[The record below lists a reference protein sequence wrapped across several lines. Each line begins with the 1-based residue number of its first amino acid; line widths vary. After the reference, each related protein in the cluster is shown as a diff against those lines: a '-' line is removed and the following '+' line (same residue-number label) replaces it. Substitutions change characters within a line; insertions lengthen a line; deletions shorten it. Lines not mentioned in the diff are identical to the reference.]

1 MTDKELYNTADGEE
15 ELYLYMDDSVTIPGD
30 YKPTIEEELY
40 FMKQH
45 MDMGLD
51 EKLGIKYKNYNES
64 GRRIIDLLTTSEAPF
79 DFHNHSLQSPDGKHS
94 IEQMVLRAIELG
106 MKHYTITDHLEI
118 NKFYDEE
125 YPYEEPVRQ
134 SSVILPPLKEK
145 YKNKISLQYGVE
157 LGQPLHDMELTN
169 RMLASYNYDF
179 IIGSCHMVRGYDDF
193 YFLDYNEID
202 PNFLLGLYFEELLE
216 MAQWGKFD
224 ILGHL
229 TYPLRYIVGDKNI
242 HVDMEPYDKIID
254 EIFRTLIKND
264 MGIEINT
271 SGLRQKI
278 SYTLPNLKYV
288 KRFYDLGGRI
298 LTIGSDA
305 HCTEDLGKG
314 IQAGIEIAKAA
325 GFTEAACFKNRKP
338 EFIKI

>member
-1 MTDKELYNTADGEE
+1 MTEE
-15 ELYLYMDDSVTIPGD
+15 KLHFYMDESDAPFEPHERETTIDDKIFIVRHAKETDMFRKFKPDS
-30 YKPTIEEELY
+30 EL
-40 FMKQH
+40 KR
-45 MDMGLD
+45 
-51 EKLGIKYKNYNES
+51 LGE
-64 GRRIIDLLTTSEAPF
+64 LMEMSEAPF
-79 DFHNHSLQSPDGKHS
+79 DFHNHSFQSPDGENS
-94 IEQMVLRAIELG
+94 VEDMVRRAIELG

-125 YPYEEPVRQ
+125 FLYEEPVRQ
-134 SSVILPPLKEK
+134 SSVLLPVLKEK
-145 YKNKISLQYGVE
+145 YKDKISLQYGVE

-169 RMLASYNYDF
+169 RMLDSYDYDF

-202 PNFLLGLYFEELLE
+202 PKYLLNLYFEELLE

-224 ILGHL
+224 SLGHL
-229 TYPLRYIVGDKNI
+229 TYPLRYIVGDKKI
-242 HVDMEPYDKIID
+242 PVDMNPFDNIID

-264 MGIEINT
+264 KGIEINT
-271 SGLRQKI
+271 SGLRQNI
-278 SYTLPNLKYV
+278 GVTLPDYSYV

-305 HCTEDLGKG
+305 HCCADLGKG
-314 IQAGIEIAKAA
+314 ILVGIEIAKQA
-325 GFTEAACFKNRKP
+325 GFTEVACFKNRQP

>member
-1 MTDKELYNTADGEE
+1 MN
-15 ELYLYMDDSVTIPGD
+15 I
-30 YKPTIEEELY
+30 
-40 FMKQH
+40 
-45 MDMGLD
+45 
-51 EKLGIKYKNYNES
+51 
-64 GRRIIDLLTTSEAPF
+64 PF
-79 DFHNHSLQSPDGKHS
+79 DFHNHSTQSPDGENS
-94 IEQMVLRAIELG
+94 VEEMVPRAIELG

-125 YPYEEPVRQ
+125 FLYEEPVRQ
-134 SSVILPPLKEK
+134 SSVILPQLKEK
-145 YKNKISLQYGVE
+145 YKDKISLQYGVE
-157 LGQPLHDMELTN
+157 LGQALHDMTLTN
-169 RMLASYNYDF
+169 RMLDSYNYDF

-202 PNFLLGLYFEELLE
+202 PQFLLDIYFEELLE
-216 MAQWGKFD
+216 MAEWGQFD
-224 ILGHL
+224 VLGHL
-229 TYPLRYIVGDKNI
+229 TYPLRYIVGDKGI
-242 HVDMEPYDKIID
+242 PVDMEPYNAIID

-278 SYTLPNLKYV
+278 GRPLPDFGYV

-305 HCTEDLGKG
+305 HRCEDLGKG
-314 IQAGIEIAKAA
+314 ITDGIEIARNA
-325 GFTEAACFKNRKP
+325 GFSEIACFKNRKP